1 MSQFDLG
8 WRPDWFRDISSAFA
22 VAKQAAPVRRL
33 QAFLATLSSETLRL
47 AVSETAEPAGEG
59 FGLGYGLPIGVVQR
73 LQQRGFRRCFGSIN
87 AACPGDADPR
97 IVTTA
102 RRCFHNHA

>member
-22 VAKQAAPVRRL
+22 VAKQAAAVRRL

-102 RRCFHNHA
+102 RLCFHNHA

>member
-22 VAKQAAPVRRL
+22 VAKQAAPERRL

-47 AVSETAEPAGEG
+47 AVAESAEKAGEI
-59 FGLGYGLPIGVVQR
+59 L
-73 LQQRGFRRCFGSIN
+73 
-87 AACPGDADPR
+87 A
-97 IVTTA
+97 
-102 RRCFHNHA
+102 

>member
-1 MSQFDLG
+1 MSEFEQG
-8 WRPDWFRDISSAFA
+8 WPPAWFHDISSAFA
-22 VAKQAAPVRRL
+22 LSKQAAPERRL
-33 QAFLATLSSETLRL
+33 QAFLATLSAETLRL

-87 AACPGDADPR
+87 AACPGDADPG

-102 RRCFHNHA
+102 RLGSC